1 METEQVPEPSG
12 RDPRNGRFLPGNV
25 AGRGNPHALRRSEM
39 RAAIESAA
47 TPEALARVL
56 TRLLEQ
62 AEQGDTAA
70 ASLLLSYVVGKPRQQ
85 PEHVELDL
93 GALERPADVL
103 QAYARVVAEV
113 AAGQLDVASAASVG
127 SLLEGARRSLE
138 TLELEQR
145 LSALENARGRP

>member
-1 METEQVPEPSG
+1 MTEPTEASG

-25 AGRGNPHALRRSEM
+25 AGRGNPHSLRRASM

-62 AEQGDTAA
+62 AEQGDVQA

-93 GALERPADVL
+93 GNLDKPAAVL
-103 QAYARVVAEV
+103 TAFSRVVAEV
-113 AAGQLDVASAASVG
+113 AAGRIDVG
-127 SLLEGARRSLE
+127 SGAQLG
-138 TLELEQR
+138 TL
-145 LSALENARGRP
+145 LENARRSIETVDLEARMAALENRRA